1 MWREDIRIFPLNDV
15 ALSDGD
21 QGCGPFPTPPSI
33 QAPNWKHSGVRSGV
47 RGTLKKC
54 AGWLPPICCFGA
66 SYYSFSLPR
75 SLPLLFFFCSEPT
88 KHFRDRLD
96 GLHLSP
102 CQKERWY
109 TQYNFKTQSIHLET
123 LLTCVPY
130 WQFFCFSYFLF
141 LLCPRFEQASK
152 RIVLFVPCFCLSRS
166 KRTQN

>member
-1 MWREDIRIFPLNDV
+1 MWLCLT
-15 ALSDGD
+15 ATKGA
-21 QGCGPFPTPPSI
+21 GPSP
-33 QAPNWKHSGVRSGV
+33 
-47 RGTLKKC
+47 
-54 AGWLPPICCFGA
+54 LPPPYRHQIGNIQESGPGYEELSKNAQAGCRPSA
-66 SYYSFSLPR
+66 ALARPTTHSLFPEACLC
-75 SLPLLFFFCSEPT
+75 SFFFCSEPT